1 MFVEKYFFT
10 YLVLVFPTQEGWQSS
25 ISWCID
31 AQVSDADK
39 YIYTILYMNIQYIT
53 YIIHILPIH
62 YDNFG
67 VYCKKIDV
75 NKDYNWDCCDHF
87 LYYNLPKILLPKG
100 VISYFHVD
108 IIFVTFVVTS
118 FSSERRRPTN
128 QNKQILVN
136 FLFWNFKS
144 KNFFRQLLSEKW

>member
-75 NKDYNWDCCDHF
+75 NKDYNWDCCDRF

>member
-1 MFVEKYFFT
+1 
-10 YLVLVFPTQEGWQSS
+10 
-25 ISWCID
+25 
-31 AQVSDADK
+31 
-39 YIYTILYMNIQYIT
+39 MNIQYIT

-75 NKDYNWDCCDHF
+75 NKDYNWDCCDRF

-100 VISYFHVD
+100 VISNFHVD

-136 FLFWNFKS
+136 FLF
-144 KNFFRQLLSEKW
+144 

>member
-1 MFVEKYFFT
+1 MFIKDQTMYKWIAHYCWADSE
-10 YLVLVFPTQEGWQSS
+10 LS
-25 ISWCID
+25 ICKKKFG
-31 AQVSDADK
+31 QVRQLLAWPAYAPSYD
-39 YIYTILYMNIQYIT
+39 Y
-53 YIIHILPIH
+53 

-75 NKDYNWDCCDHF
+75 NKDYNWDCCDRF
-87 LYYNLPKILLPKG
+87 LYYNLHKILLPKG
-100 VISYFHVD
+100 VISNFHVD
-108 IIFVTFVVTS
+108 IIFVTFVVMS

>member
-1 MFVEKYFFT
+1 
-10 YLVLVFPTQEGWQSS
+10 
-25 ISWCID
+25 
-31 AQVSDADK
+31 
-39 YIYTILYMNIQYIT
+39 MNIQYIT

-75 NKDYNWDCCDHF
+75 NKDYNWDCCDRF
-87 LYYNLPKILLPKG
+87 LYYNLPKILLPEG

-118 FSSERRRPTN
+118 FSSGSVEEAAPTDES
-128 QNKQILVN
+128 KQTINVTILKRI
-136 FLFWNFKS
+136 LK
-144 KNFFRQLLSEKW
+144 LM

>member
-1 MFVEKYFFT
+1 
-10 YLVLVFPTQEGWQSS
+10 
-25 ISWCID
+25 
-31 AQVSDADK
+31 
-39 YIYTILYMNIQYIT
+39 MNIQYIT

-75 NKDYNWDCCDHF
+75 NKDYNWDCCDRF
-87 LYYNLPKILLPKG
+87 LYYNLHKILLPKG
-100 VISYFHVD
+100 VISNFHVD

-136 FLFWNFKS
+136 FLF
-144 KNFFRQLLSEKW
+144 